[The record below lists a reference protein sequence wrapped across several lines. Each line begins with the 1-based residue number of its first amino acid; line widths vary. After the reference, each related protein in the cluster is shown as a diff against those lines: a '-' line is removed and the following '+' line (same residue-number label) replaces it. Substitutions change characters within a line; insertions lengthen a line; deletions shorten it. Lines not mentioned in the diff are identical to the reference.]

1 MEGLLQS
8 AEKVPHHPNFWF
20 YTHPSILAD
29 GFSAVALIL
38 AVMPYLVF
46 SCWHEFSV
54 LESISAVLHRYL
66 VVLVNR
72 FLLNLIPGLIAWE
85 FTDI

>member
-1 MEGLLQS
+1 MGLAL
-8 AEKVPHHPNFWF
+8 F
-20 YTHPSILAD
+20 
-29 GFSAVALIL
+29 ALIP
-38 AVMPYLVF
+38 VMPYLVF
-46 SCWHEFSV
+46 PAGNEFSV

-85 FTDI
+85 FTDICDINYEDS